1 MAVAT
6 LELLVATGN
15 FAEAGG
21 SRKERS
27 IEPIAT
33 RTAGEQSY
41 SRKGPSD
48 RTHGLQY
55 PNSDVIIWLWRGGAA
70 RANFLGGRGGDVPD
84 HQRRAVARRH
94 IGPLVPTRENGRID

>member
-1 MAVAT
+1 MMRFSKFACEEVSSMAVAT

-27 IEPIAT
+27 IEPITT

-41 SRKGPSD
+41 SRKG
-48 RTHGLQY
+48 
-55 PNSDVIIWLWRGGAA
+55 
-70 RANFLGGRGGDVPD
+70 
-84 HQRRAVARRH
+84 HQ
-94 IGPLVPTRENGRID
+94 IGPTAPSTLIAM